1 MLFLNF
7 CMSLET
13 KEMHLVIF
21 DTTFQNIYIYSIL
34 LMYSIYLTKGISTAA
49 CDILVLSANMIFL

>member
-1 MLFLNF
+1 MPFLNF
-7 CMSLET
+7 CLSLET

-49 CDILVLSANMIFL
+49 CHIFVLNGNMIFL